1 MGPEFLQTRRRA
13 EETADEF
20 GVDAMAVA
28 AMLADRGWHGLACRG
43 EQRRI
48 IDEGSEKP
56 VHRSG

>member
-1 MGPEFLQTRRRA
+1 M
-13 EETADEF
+13 
-20 GVDAMAVA
+20 AMA